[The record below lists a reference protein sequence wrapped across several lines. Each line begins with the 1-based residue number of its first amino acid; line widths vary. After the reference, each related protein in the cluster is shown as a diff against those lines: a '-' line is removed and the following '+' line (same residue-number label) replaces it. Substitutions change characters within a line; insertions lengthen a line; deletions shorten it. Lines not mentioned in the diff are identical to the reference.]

1 MKSVDLFSMLNTLP
15 DAWIQE
21 AEGTMARQKSGHGR
35 KTIRFLLIAALVACL
50 VLRFTRPL
58 PGI

>member
-21 AEGTMARQKSGHGR
+21 AEGTMARQKSGR
-35 KTIRFLLIAALVACL
+35 AEKRSVFC
-50 VLRFTRPL
+50 
-58 PGI
+58 

>member
-21 AEGTMARQKSGHGR
+21 AEGTMARQKSGRGR
-35 KTIRFLLIAALVACL
+35 KTIRFASGEVS
-50 VLRFTRPL
+50 
-58 PGI
+58 